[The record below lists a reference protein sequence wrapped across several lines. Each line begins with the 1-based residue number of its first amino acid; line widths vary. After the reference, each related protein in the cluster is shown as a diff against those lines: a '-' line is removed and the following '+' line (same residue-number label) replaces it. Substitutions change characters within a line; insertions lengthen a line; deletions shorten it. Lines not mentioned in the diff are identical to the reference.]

1 MSDTE
6 TDTRLKKDNMI
17 TAALDSLI
25 QKQPLEGLLRNVRSF
40 NPIWKHRSI
49 DSTLSVSFNLILVL
63 WTELLSFRYLCFR
76 FKSNKD
82 LLHTKV
88 ISCVSCTCTKS
99 YIKRPSSGRKDIAF
113 TEGEILKWNYS
124 LFPECYFKLT
134 IAIPGIVQSVFTE
147 FIHFLWTLLCF

>member
-6 TDTRLKKDNMI
+6 TDTRLKKDNII

-25 QKQPLEGLLRNVRSF
+25 KKQPLEGILRNVRSF

-88 ISCVSCTCTKS
+88 ISCASCTCTKS

-124 LFPECYFKLT
+124 LFPECHFKLT